1 MMMIK
6 KIIYTIFCLIILT
19 GCVAYKPVEKKN
31 TKILSKGLK
40 AKDFK
45 AILNHI
51 KKTEIQDSTLV
62 FNSRLQYIKNGKH
75 LPKISLQTRFR
86 NHQAIWADG
95 SLIFP
100 IGRVLITPD
109 GAKGYAKFPKKL
121 YFDSDYAFLEKKV
134 QLQNLSFEQI
144 EFLLTGRPLFKPNL
158 KDYNLKII
166 PEGYLLSYK
175 KNEELLKSQ
184 SAEELTRMI
193 EFNREFLVTKQQF
206 TKPDSQTKV
215 EISYSNFELIN
226 GQSFPKN
233 MKIKVSGKENIELIM
248 EHRSIQ
254 LNTAIQMPF
263 RLPETGYKKINF

>member
-1 MMMIK
+1 MMTR
-6 KIIYTIFCLIILT
+6 KIIYTIFPLIILT
-19 GCVAYKPVEKKN
+19 GCAAYKKPVEKKN
-31 TKILSKGLK
+31 TKILSR
-40 AKDFK
+40 DFK
-45 AILNHI
+45 SILNHI
-51 KKTEIQDSTLV
+51 EKTEIQDSTLV

-75 LPKISLQTRFR
+75 LPKISLQTRVR

-95 SLIFP
+95 SFIFP
-100 IGRVLITPD
+100 IGRVLITPN

-121 YFDSDYAFLEKKV
+121 YFDSDYSFLEKKV

-184 SAEELTRMI
+184 STKELTRII
-193 EFNREFLVTKQQF
+193 EFNREFLVTKQWF
-206 TKPDSQTKV
+206 TKPNSKTKV

-233 MKIKVSGKENIELIM
+233 MKIKVSGKENIELII